1 MNSKLV
7 TYILGFGVG
16 AACIV
21 YPLVTHAAANN
32 TVALIIFGV
41 ALIVAMIL
49 VVRWN
54 KAGKLGGAV
63 SGTGGSSGIQLEDNQ
78 LMIVLG
84 IGAGGLVLALVAHFL
99 IPA

>member
-1 MNSKLV
+1 MNNKLI

-49 VVRWN
+49 IVRWN
-54 KAGKLGGAV
+54 KAGKLGGAS
-63 SGTGGSSGIQLEDNQ
+63 SGTGGSSSIDLEDNQ
-78 LMIVLG
+78 WMIVLG
-84 IGAGGLVLALVAHFL
+84 IVVGGLVLAIIAHFV